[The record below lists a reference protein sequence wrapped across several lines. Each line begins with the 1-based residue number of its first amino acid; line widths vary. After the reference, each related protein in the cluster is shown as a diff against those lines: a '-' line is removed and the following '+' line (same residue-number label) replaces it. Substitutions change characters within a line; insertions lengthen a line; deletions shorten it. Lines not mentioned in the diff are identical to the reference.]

1 MRNSKVVKFD
11 HFILKYISQK
21 LISLNKISYICY
33 EWFNDTKIMKIGY
46 ARVSTKDQNLDLQIE
61 ALQKVGCE
69 KIFQE
74 KISGATKNRPELDKM
89 IEHLRKDDEVY
100 VWRLDRLG
108 RSLKH
113 IIDLVLELNG
123 KGVVIKG
130 LSDGVDTSTMSG
142 RLFLN
147 IMASLSEY
155 ERELIRE
162 RTNAGLQS
170 ARARGRTGGRPKGFR
185 KETIAKLIIMRSVY
199 KDKSKTPEE
208 IYEPL
213 GLTRA
218 TFYRYAKIL
227 DKHSNEE
234 IKKMALKKNR

>member
-1 MRNSKVVKFD
+1 
-11 HFILKYISQK
+11 
-21 LISLNKISYICY
+21 
-33 EWFNDTKIMKIGY
+33 MKIGY

-61 ALQKVGCE
+61 ALEKAGCE
-69 KIFQE
+69 KIYQE

-89 IEHLRKDDEVY
+89 IEQFREGDELY

-108 RSLKH
+108 RSLKN
-113 IIDLVLELNG
+113 IIDLVLSLSD
-123 KGVVIKG
+123 KGIIIKG
-130 LSDGVDTSTMSG
+130 LVDGVDTSTING

-147 IMASLSEY
+147 LMASLAEY

-170 ARARGRTGGRPKGFR
+170 ARARGRTGGRPKGYA
-185 KETIAKLIIMRSVY
+185 KETISKLLIMRSIY
-199 KDKSKTPEE
+199 KDPTKAPEE
-208 IYEPL
+208 IYKPL

-227 DKHSNEE
+227 DNHTDEE
-234 IKKMALKKNR
+234 IKKMSVKK

>member
-1 MRNSKVVKFD
+1 
-11 HFILKYISQK
+11 
-21 LISLNKISYICY
+21 
-33 EWFNDTKIMKIGY
+33 MKIGY
-46 ARVSTKDQNLDLQIE
+46 ARVSTKDQNVDLQIE
-61 ALQKVGCE
+61 ALKKVGCE
-69 KIFQE
+69 KIYQE

-89 IEHLRKDDEVY
+89 LQQFRQGDELY
-100 VWRLDRLG
+100 LWRLDRLG

-113 IIDLVLELNG
+113 IIDLVLGLND
-123 KGVVIKG
+123 KGVIIKG
-130 LSDGVDTSTMSG
+130 ISDGVDTSTSSG

-170 ARARGRTGGRPKGFR
+170 ARARGRTGGRPKGFT
-185 KETIAKLIIMRSVY
+185 KETVSKLLIMRSVY
-199 KDKSKTPEE
+199 RDYTKTPEE
-208 IYEPL
+208 IYKAL

-227 DKHSNEE
+227 DNNTNEE
-234 IKKMALKKNR
+234 IKKMQIKK

>member
-1 MRNSKVVKFD
+1 MNV
-11 HFILKYISQK
+11 
-21 LISLNKISYICY
+21 
-33 EWFNDTKIMKIGY
+33 GY

-61 ALQKVGCE
+61 ALEKAGCE
-69 KIFQE
+69 KIYQE

-89 IEHLRKDDEVY
+89 IEQFREGDELY

-108 RSLKH
+108 RSLKN
-113 IIDLVLELNG
+113 IIDLVLSLSD
-123 KGVVIKG
+123 KGIIIKG
-130 LSDGVDTSTMSG
+130 LVDGVDTSTING

-147 IMASLSEY
+147 LMASLAEY

-170 ARARGRTGGRPKGFR
+170 AGARGRLGGRPKGYT
-185 KETIAKLIIMRSVY
+185 KETISKLLIMRTVY
-199 KDKSKTPEE
+199 KNKTLTPEE
-208 IYEPL
+208 IYQPL

-227 DKHSNEE
+227 DHHTNEE
-234 IKKMALKKNR
+234 IKEMSIKKS